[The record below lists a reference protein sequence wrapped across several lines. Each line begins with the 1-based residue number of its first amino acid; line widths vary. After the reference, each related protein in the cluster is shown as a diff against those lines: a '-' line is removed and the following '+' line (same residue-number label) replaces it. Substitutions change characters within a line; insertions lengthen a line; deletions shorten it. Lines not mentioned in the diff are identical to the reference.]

1 MPSDEDFYIP
11 VFIFGGANL
20 GIVFITTKF
29 IRNFNTLCVVSS
41 LYLIT
46 LFFRFDSLV
55 LSSLKKI
62 IFLCR
67 KEEMFYAL
75 I

>member
-41 LYLIT
+41 LYLIFSFC
-46 LFFRFDSLV
+46 FFGTVKSQKKYLSL
-55 LSSLKKI
+55 
-62 IFLCR
+62 
-67 KEEMFYAL
+67 
-75 I
+75 

>member
-41 LYLIT
+41 LYLI
-46 LFFRFDSLV
+46 FSFRFFGAIKSQKNYLSL
-55 LSSLKKI
+55 
-62 IFLCR
+62 
-67 KEEMFYAL
+67 
-75 I
+75 

>member
-29 IRNFNTLCVVSS
+29 IWNFNTLCVVSS
-41 LYLIT
+41 LYLI
-46 LFFRFDSLV
+46 FSF
-55 LSSLKKI
+55 
-62 IFLCR
+62 
-67 KEEMFYAL
+67 
-75 I
+75 

>member
-11 VFIFGGANL
+11 VFIFEDANL

-41 LYLIT
+41 LYLI
-46 LFFRFDSLV
+46 FSF
-55 LSSLKKI
+55 
-62 IFLCR
+62 
-67 KEEMFYAL
+67 
-75 I
+75 

>member
-41 LYLIT
+41 LYLIFSF
-46 LFFRFDSLV
+46 LFFGAIKSQKNYLSL
-55 LSSLKKI
+55 
-62 IFLCR
+62 
-67 KEEMFYAL
+67 
-75 I
+75 

>member
-20 GIVFITTKF
+20 GIVFITPNLF
-29 IRNFNTLCVVSS
+29 GILILFAWFR
-41 LYLIT
+41 LYT

>member
-41 LYLIT
+41 L
-46 LFFRFDSLV
+46 FFRFDSLV

>member
-1 MPSDEDFYIP
+1 MPSDEDF
-11 VFIFGGANL
+11 IFLSLFSGVQIWALFLYPPNL
-20 GIVFITTKF
+20 FGILILFAWF
-29 IRNFNTLCVVSS
+29 R
-41 LYLIT
+41 LYT

>member
-41 LYLIT
+41 LYLI
-46 LFFRFDSLV
+46 FFFCFFGAIKSQKNYLSL
-55 LSSLKKI
+55 
-62 IFLCR
+62 
-67 KEEMFYAL
+67 
-75 I
+75 

>member
-29 IRNFNTLCVVSS
+29 IRNFNTLCVVLS
-41 LYLIT
+41 LYLI
-46 LFFRFDSLV
+46 FSF
-55 LSSLKKI
+55 
-62 IFLCR
+62 
-67 KEEMFYAL
+67 
-75 I
+75 

>member
-41 LYLIT
+41 LYLI
-46 LFFRFDSLV
+46 FRFDSLV

>member
-1 MPSDEDFYIP
+1 MPSDEDF
-11 VFIFGGANL
+11 IFLSLFSGFKFGHC
-20 GIVFITTKF
+20 FITTKF
-29 IRNFNTLCVVSS
+29 IRS
-41 LYLIT
+41 LILYAWFRLYT

-55 LSSLKKI
+55 LSSLKKN